1 MSLQGIGIMSRKSF
15 SRIVSEIYDNSW
27 GKAIILRNYLTDTK
41 KSLDIFSKDSKTFVK
56 IFGDMR
62 EYNEDT
68 GIDESDLES
77 EEERDWYIITLDQQQ
92 LRRFNKEMR
101 KHRVI
106 VEHYPNMLMDMAFI
120 YLVSLFDAYMVD
132 IFAAVLN
139 LRPET
144 LKSSSKTL
152 SYDKIIDLMR
162 DNKIISYLVQREINE
177 ISYGSILEQNKYYQS
192 RFNIN
197 LEGSGVGIDLL
208 SEIKARRNIIVHN
221 NGVVNAIYLQSVKN
235 PVYKEGD
242 RVDISVDYWNDS
254 FTNLDIVA
262 KYIKVSIIN
271 KFAKKSKS
279 QLGPVKT

>member
-1 MSLQGIGIMSRKSF
+1 MSRKSF